1 MAAPGSYENASHKP
15 CWETCSACFRCKNKG
30 RYTKCNQCSGRH
42 DPSGHLGPDLDD
54 YCDCV
59 NGILRWRDRQGR
71 LIISKYKSNPFKA
84 EIIVQKETED
94 ERDWNAYLK
103 DCREKM
109 DNPTWD
115 LIVITEQPAN
125 NGFKYLGPAD

>member
-1 MAAPGSYENASHKP
+1 
-15 CWETCSACFRCKNKG
+15 
-30 RYTKCNQCSGRH
+30 
-42 DPSGHLGPDLDD
+42 
-54 YCDCV
+54 
-59 NGILRWRDRQGR
+59 LRWRDRQGR

-115 LIVITEQPAN
+115 PIVITEQPAN